1 MNRTNKNNS
10 NSKAINSTS
19 TSPAPNTA
27 PDFFYSHIEEM
38 SLFGVTADESETI
51 IVTRRDSTEATVTTS
66 DSTVF
71 TKIRKNILADPEHKE
86 WKIQRFTRTTADK
99 DPLHFIEIIVTCPK
113 KLVSL
118 RSKTATREMTEEQ
131 KEAMRE
137 RMSKM
142 WRNRE
147 EDANDNEDD
156 ED

>member
-1 MNRTNKNNS
+1 MNRTNNNKNNS
-10 NSKAINSTS
+10 NIANSFD
-19 TSPAPNTA
+19 PI
-27 PDFFYSHIEEM
+27 DFFYSHLEEM

-51 IVTRRDSTEATVTTS
+51 IITRRDSPEATITTS

-86 WKIQRFTRTTADK
+86 WKVRQVIHTTADR

-142 WRNRE
+142 WKNRG
-147 EDANDNEDD
+147 EDADGDKD

>member
-1 MNRTNKNNS
+1 MNRTNNNKNNS
-10 NSKAINSTS
+10 NITDSFDPI
-19 TSPAPNTA
+19 
-27 PDFFYSHIEEM
+27 DFFYSHLEEV

-51 IVTRRDSTEATVTTS
+51 IVTRRDSPEATITTS

-86 WKIQRFTRTTADK
+86 RNVRQDIHAGADR

-142 WRNRE
+142 WKNRG
-147 EDANDNEDD
+147 EDADGD
-156 ED
+156 EDED